1 MITLYLE
8 NTLLIK
14 ICPTS
19 TGKQP
24 YKAYVD
30 SAGFDLYAD
39 ETVLVLPQIRS
50 LVSIGL
56 RMQVPV
62 GYCGKIYPRS
72 GLANKHGIVAFNGV
86 IDSGFLRVVKVL
98 LFNFS
103 TEEYTVQKGTRIAQM
118 VFSKSENVVFNF
130 DTLDSS
136 SNRNTQGFGSSGLL

>member
-8 NTLLIK
+8 NALAID

-39 ETVLVLPQIRS
+39 ETILVLPQNRG

-56 RMQVPV
+56 CMQIPL
-62 GYCGKIYPRS
+62 GYCGKIYSRS

-86 IDSGFLRVVKVL
+86 IDPGFSGVVKVL
-98 LFNFS
+98 LFNLS
-103 TEEYTVQKGTRIAQM
+103 TEEYVVQKRTPIAQM
-118 VFSKSENVVFNF
+118 IFVKTENVIFKF
-130 DTLDSS
+130 DILDFKSD
-136 SNRNTQGFGSSGLL
+136 RNNKGFGSSGVL

>member
-1 MITLYLE
+1 M
-8 NTLLIK
+8 LLIK
-14 ICPTS
+14 ICPSS

-24 YKAYVD
+24 YKTYVD

-39 ETVLVLPQIRS
+39 ETVLVLPQNRS
-50 LVSIGL
+50 LVSKGL
-56 RMQVPV
+56 RMQIPL

-72 GLANKHGIVAFNGV
+72 GLANKIVAFNGT
-86 IDSGFLRVVKVL
+86 IDSGFLGVVKVL

-136 SNRNTQGFGSSGLL
+136 SNRNIQGFGSSGLL

>member
-1 MITLYLE
+1 M
-8 NTLLIK
+8 LLIK
-14 ICPTS
+14 ICPSS

-39 ETVLVLPQIRS
+39 ETVLLLPQNRS

-56 RMQVPV
+56 RMQIPL

-72 GLANKHGIVAFNGV
+72 GLANKHGIVVFNGT
-86 IDSGFLRVVKVL
+86 IDSGFLGVVKVL

-118 VFSKSENVVFNF
+118 IFSKSENVVFNF

-136 SNRNTQGFGSSGLL
+136 SNRNNQGFGSSGLL